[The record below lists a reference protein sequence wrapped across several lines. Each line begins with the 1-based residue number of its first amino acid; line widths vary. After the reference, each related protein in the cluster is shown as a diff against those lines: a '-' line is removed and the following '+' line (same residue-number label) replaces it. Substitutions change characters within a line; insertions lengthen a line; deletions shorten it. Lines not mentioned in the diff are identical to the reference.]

1 MSCSIKL
8 NKLFLLSLML
18 VSVIPIFSHLDY
30 AQTQASNDPYEY
42 ALPQGGFE
50 YIEVQTNQTSAVV
63 YASLSNVS
71 VTVDLMTQNQFM
83 LFNTTGSQHYLY
95 QQNSSVVLNAALLN
109 SGVYYLVIY
118 SPYQPVGFNLT
129 SQVIPL
135 SLVNST
141 QFAEEEVQVPAH
153 GYTSILLHLSTEGSP
168 FSLLLEGLSNQ
179 SVYFSLWNGS
189 TVFNSTPVTA
199 TLNFTSLTFGYNL
212 HLSPG
217 VYYLNITNP
226 HSSTATA
233 FFYYKITPSYVNPYL
248 TDLTRVPGQLPMGI
262 ASYGVV
268 NSSRITTY
276 ALNFSEVAGYFNF
289 SSLSAYN
296 PNGSSFNVSDYSS
309 SLQLNAV
316 LYDNGS
322 VYWPQDV
329 LMFITN
335 YSVVIL
341 HDNVFNMTTDNATL
355 TNSSIT
361 SPEGFVTGTGH
372 NAYYGNY
379 KNPIA
384 LSYKFPF
391 AGYLLMKVVN
401 RNSGPVVSFGLLVF
415 ENGSPVREMFWFD
428 NVSIRAPSDASFVV
442 NGTEYTPAGIFYP
455 LGSFY
460 DAELVLGG
468 GANGENTNFTSLK
481 GELGLFYVKG
491 GNLVAFPSYYT
502 FGADTAE
509 STSNVHVTDNGVVY
523 VSEGKLNPSPL
534 SSINV
539 DDYPPLSYNPPAPVK
554 EPNTSSATS
563 TISQSSVEP
572 TSSTQPAVG
581 TASSTLSSSQSTSQ
595 SGSSSLTD
603 LGAIV
608 GVSLVVTVILGV
620 IIERRRKRS

>member
-1 MSCSIKL
+1 
-8 NKLFLLSLML
+8 
-18 VSVIPIFSHLDY
+18 
-30 AQTQASNDPYEY
+30 
-42 ALPQGGFE
+42 
-50 YIEVQTNQTSAVV
+50 
-63 YASLSNVS
+63 
-71 VTVDLMTQNQFM
+71 
-83 LFNTTGSQHYLY
+83 
-95 QQNSSVVLNAALLN
+95 
-109 SGVYYLVIY
+109 
-118 SPYQPVGFNLT
+118 
-129 SQVIPL
+129 
-135 SLVNST
+135 VNST
-141 QFAEEEVQVPAH
+141 QFAEEEVQVPTH
-153 GYTSILLHLSTEGSP
+153 GYTSILLHLSTKGSP

-179 SVYFSLWNGS
+179 SVSFSLWNGS

-248 TDLTRVPGQLPMGI
+248 TDLIRSQGQLPMGI

-361 SPEGFVTGTGH
+361 SPEGFVIGTGH

-379 KNPIA
+379 KNPIV

-401 RNSGPVVSFGLLVF
+401 SKSGPVISFGLLVF

-442 NGTEYTPAGIFYP
+442 NGTEYTPAGIFSS

-468 GANGENTNFTSLK
+468 GANGENVNFTALK
-481 GELGLFYVKG
+481 GELGLFYVDE
-491 GNLVAFPSYYT
+491 NNDLVAFPSYYT

-509 STSNVHVTDNGVVY
+509 STSNVHVTINGIVY
-523 VSEGKLNPSPL
+523 VSEGKLDPSSL
-534 SSINV
+534 STLNV
-539 DDYPPLSYNPPAPVK
+539 NDYPSLSYTPP
-554 EPNTSSATS
+554 TG
-563 TISQSSVEP
+563 SVRQ
-572 TSSTQPAVG
+572 TNSSTSPTTSIVNNQSAVQSV
-581 TASSTLSSSQSTSQ
+581 SSTPSSSPSSQ
-595 SGSSSLTD
+595 SGSTSLFD
-603 LGAIV
+603 LGLIIGVVIV
-608 GVSLVVTVILGV
+608 IAAILGGIV
-620 IIERRRKRS
+620 YRGRKKSIS